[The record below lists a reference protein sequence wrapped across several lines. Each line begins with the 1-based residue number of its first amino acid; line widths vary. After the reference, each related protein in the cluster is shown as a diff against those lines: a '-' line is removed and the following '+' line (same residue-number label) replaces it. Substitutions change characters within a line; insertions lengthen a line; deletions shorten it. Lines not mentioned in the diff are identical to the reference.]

1 MEHDVCLKTGLFHS
15 AWCRGAQRFFLTKGH
30 KHYCGFLP
38 EVGLKITVPGLHKG
52 LNKTVMF
59 IVYTHTHTHTHKQTE
74 SNPVITIPVYTT
86 PRL

>member
-1 MEHDVCLKTGLFHS
+1 MSENGALSFGLVQGCPTF
-15 AWCRGAQRFFLTKGH
+15 FFLTKGH